1 MARYKLSEEDLP
13 FAAEFL
19 AQPFGY
25 KSPGLQRVLNLLRGQ
40 GAGKYVLVSREPY
53 RTWGL
58 ARLPGRRGEPV
69 EEIAGVEYTDLATAE
84 RDVFRRRWNDL
95 GGPDLNGLKP

>member
-1 MARYKLSEEDLP
+1 M
-13 FAAEFL
+13 
-19 AQPFGY
+19 
-25 KSPGLQRVLNLLRGQ
+25 
-40 GAGKYVLVSREPY
+40 
-53 RTWGL
+53 
-58 ARLPGRRGEPV
+58 